1 MERKHHMLSME
12 PKILKTLE
20 KRENFTK
27 LLDAVRIS
35 GLEEELNSS
44 GPFTLFAPTDN
55 AFLNMPP
62 GLMDTLMMD
71 KSRIAE
77 VVKHHI
83 VADQIGSADAIHSKN
98 AMALDGEVLNFETCN
113 GFKIGDAAVV
123 EADVE
128 CRNGL
133 VQVIDHVLL
142 PQVVENE
149 HNSNIPHG
157 GDIKMV
163 PHEGKM
169 DKAMSSGSQKM
180 QEVKEEMKEKI
191 QGSMN
196 NKNKWP
202 KNK

>member
-83 VADQIGSADAIHSKN
+83 VA
-98 AMALDGEVLNFETCN
+98 C
-113 GFKIGDAAVV
+113 
-123 EADVE
+123 
-128 CRNGL
+128 
-133 VQVIDHVLL
+133 LL
-142 PQVVENE
+142 YTSP
-149 HNSNIPHG
+149 SPR
-157 GDIKMV
+157 DC
-163 PHEGKM
+163 
-169 DKAMSSGSQKM
+169 S
-180 QEVKEEMKEKI
+180 
-191 QGSMN
+191 
-196 NKNKWP
+196 
-202 KNK
+202 